1 MQTEIPPASLE
12 KGNAIFH
19 KVKEKEKH
27 LLDGRREPSRT
38 FRSRLT
44 RNDKTRIFISPPKI
58 FKKYNRINRI
68 DVATSGM
75 ADALVNHSWIY
86 SIRGPIR
93 FHIEGKWITR
103 RSRFASYYRISRMR
117 ITLLGCASRRHSFQ
131 LSKFNPKW
139 ILNFECESARCLD
152 INYSGTR

>member
-44 RNDKTRIFISPPKI
+44 RNDKTQIFISPPKI

-86 SIRGPIR
+86 SIRGPHPFPYRRKVDNSSLSIR
-93 FHIEGKWITR
+93 FLLTVYPECVLRSSGVHRDDIRSNYQNLIQNEFLISSVNRLDVWI
-103 RSRFASYYRISRMR
+103 
-117 ITLLGCASRRHSFQ
+117 
-131 LSKFNPKW
+131 
-139 ILNFECESARCLD
+139 
-152 INYSGTR
+152 

>member
-68 DVATSGM
+68 DVATSGRR
-75 ADALVNHSWIY
+75 ASKSFVDIFDPWPHPFPYRRKVDNSSL
-86 SIRGPIR
+86 SIRFLLTVYPECVLRSSGVHRDDIR
-93 FHIEGKWITR
+93 SNYQNLIQNEFLISSVNRLDVWI
-103 RSRFASYYRISRMR
+103 
-117 ITLLGCASRRHSFQ
+117 
-131 LSKFNPKW
+131 
-139 ILNFECESARCLD
+139 
-152 INYSGTR
+152 

>member
-103 RSRFASYYRISRMR
+103 RSRFASYWPYIPNAYYAPRVCIETTFVPT
-117 ITLLGCASRRHSFQ
+117 I
-131 LSKFNPKW
+131 K
-139 ILNFECESARCLD
+139 I
-152 INYSGTR
+152 

>member
-38 FRSRLT
+38 FRSRFT

-103 RSRFASYYRISRMR
+103 RSRFASY
-117 ITLLGCASRRHSFQ
+117 
-131 LSKFNPKW
+131 
-139 ILNFECESARCLD
+139 
-152 INYSGTR
+152 